1 MIGEAINNQH
11 FQQCEYRI
19 IDKDGIAKTLLSKI
33 LVKRDANQRA
43 YQLIG
48 FTLDVTEQKNQT
60 RALEM
65 QNQKLMEIAWVQ
77 SHQVRAPLARLMG
90 LVHLLARSEQNGNIE
105 NVETLKHI
113 IRSANELDEIIRK
126 IVRKTEEIV

>member
-1 MIGEAINNQH
+1 
-11 FQQCEYRI
+11 
-19 IDKDGIAKTLLSKI
+19 
-33 LVKRDANQRA
+33 
-43 YQLIG
+43 
-48 FTLDVTEQKNQT
+48 VTEQKNQT